1 MPAGTR
7 AKRRRGPGWVPQQH
21 GAWAMLVV
29 PPVVGAVLSG
39 PTWRHGL
46 LLVAW
51 LVAYLAY
58 YAVGLWLRSGRK
70 GRYLPPVRAYGAA
83 AVVVGGTLLVLTP
96 GLLVWAPVY
105 GVLLGVSLAAS
116 VRRADRSWLNDAV
129 TVLAACLMT
138 VVAAGLGSSGPA
150 GDARSVTAWATA
162 LRDGSAASHHVLL
175 AAGVLLGYFWG
186 TVLYVK
192 TMIRERGR
200 RDVLAWSIGYH
211 VVGAAAGFV
220 VHPLLGAVGVLLAAR
235 AAAVP
240 RLWPRATPKAIGLGE
255 VVATLAVAAAA
266 LSAV

>member
-1 MPAGTR
+1 
-7 AKRRRGPGWVPQQH
+7 
-21 GAWAMLVV
+21 MLVV

-51 LVAYLAY
+51 LVGYLAY

-70 GRYLPPVRAYGAA
+70 GRYLPPVRAYGLA
-83 AVVVGGTLLVLTP
+83 AVAVGGALLVVTP
-96 GLLVWAPVY
+96 GLLVWTPVY

-116 VRRADRSWLNDAV
+116 ERRADRSWVNDAV

-138 VVAAGLGSSGPA
+138 LVAAGLGSSAPA
-150 GDARSVTAWATA
+150 GAARSAVVWAGA
-162 LRDGSAASHHVLL
+162 LRDGSAVSHRVLL
-175 AAGVLLGYFWG
+175 AAVVLLGYFWG

-200 RDVLAWSIGYH
+200 PGVLAWSIGYH
-211 VVGAAAGFV
+211 VVVAAAGFV
-220 VHPLLGAVGVLLAAR
+220 VHPLLGAVGVLLAVR

-240 RLWPRATPKAIGLGE
+240 RLWPKATPKAIGLGE
-255 VVATLAVAAAA
+255 VVATLAVT
-266 LSAV
+266 AVTLWVV

>member
-1 MPAGTR
+1 
-7 AKRRRGPGWVPQQH
+7 
-21 GAWAMLVV
+21 MLVV

-39 PTWRHGL
+39 PTWRHAL

-51 LVAYLAY
+51 LVGYLAY

-83 AVVVGGTLLVLTP
+83 AVVVGSTLLVVNP
-96 GLLVWAPVY
+96 GLLVWAPAY

-116 VRRADRSWLNDAV
+116 VRRADRSWSNDAV

-138 VVAAGLGSSGPA
+138 LVAAGLGSSAPA
-150 GDARSVTAWATA
+150 GAPRSAALWAA
-162 LRDGSAASHHVLL
+162 GLRDGSAASHPVLL
-175 AAGVLLGYFWG
+175 AAVVLLGYFWG

-200 RDVLAWSIGYH
+200 PGVLAWSIGYH
-211 VVGAAAGFV
+211 VVVAAAGFV
-220 VHPLLGAVGVLLAAR
+220 VHPLLGAVGLLLAAR

-240 RLWPRATPKAIGLGE
+240 RFRPRATPKAIGLGE
-255 VVATLAVAAAA
+255 VVATLAVT
-266 LSAV
+266 AVTLWVV